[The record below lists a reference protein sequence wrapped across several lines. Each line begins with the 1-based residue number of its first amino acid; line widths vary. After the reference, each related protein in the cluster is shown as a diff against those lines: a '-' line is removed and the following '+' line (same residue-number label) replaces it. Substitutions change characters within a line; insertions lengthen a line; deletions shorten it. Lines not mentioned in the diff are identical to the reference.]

1 MPRLQILD
9 LLNAVSMVAPAHHD
23 VAVWWYLP
31 PGGSE
36 PKTESLGLAGPPA
49 EIVVEP
55 VGGAT
60 PDLEAIR
67 LRLTGQ
73 LGGRPVNVR
82 PHGGEAERFHLY
94 RLLTRRA

>member
-1 MPRLQILD
+1 MSRLQILD
-9 LLNAVSMVAPAHHD
+9 LLNAVSTVAPAHRD
-23 VAVWWYLP
+23 VEVWWYLP
-31 PGGSE
+31 PGASE
-36 PKTESLGLAGPPA
+36 PKAESLGLAGPPA

-55 VGGAT
+55 AGGAT

-82 PHGGEAERFHLY
+82 PHAGEAERFHLY

>member
-9 LLNAVSMVAPAHHD
+9 LLKAVSAVAPVHRD

-31 PGGSE
+31 PGSANPADE
-36 PKTESLGLAGPPA
+36 TPESGGATA
-49 EIVVEP
+49 EVVVEP
-55 VGGAT
+55 VGGAR

-67 LRLTGQ
+67 SRLVGQ
-73 LGGRPVNVR
+73 LGGRPVTVR
-82 PHGGEAERFHLY
+82 PHRGESERFHLY